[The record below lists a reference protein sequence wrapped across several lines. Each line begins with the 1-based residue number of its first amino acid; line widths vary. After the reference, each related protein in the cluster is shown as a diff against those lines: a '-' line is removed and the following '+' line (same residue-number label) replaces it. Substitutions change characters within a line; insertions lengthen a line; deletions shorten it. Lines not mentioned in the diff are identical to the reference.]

1 MGDAGLSDME
11 IRIEQHTL
19 KRAMER
25 GTCEAEIIDVIK
37 TGFPVLAKYGK
48 NGKYKIFSTNRF
60 V

>member
-1 MGDAGLSDME
+1 ME